1 MATLSSGGR
10 EYFIVRL
17 QSSRHASSR
26 FDGPR
31 RIVRSRQEPVIRRQ
45 GPDCRPAV
53 PNIPIKLMSS
63 ILRVADY
70 IGSFA
75 SSPFALLGDVDPWEL
90 TSRSAVIVQQQIASL
105 AGEDFIVEGEIAR
118 HKSAT
123 VEQGAVLKGPLVL
136 GARCFVGSGAYLRG
150 GCWLGEDCIVGPG
163 SELKSSFVFARTK
176 LAHFNFVGD
185 SVVGSDVNMEAGSV
199 VCNYRNERP
208 EHEIR
213 IRLRGA
219 LLQLTGVEKFGAL
232 IGDGTRLGA
241 NSVVAPGALLLPATI
256 VGRASLLDQES
267 GS

>member
-1 MATLSSGGR
+1 
-10 EYFIVRL
+10 
-17 QSSRHASSR
+17 
-26 FDGPR
+26 
-31 RIVRSRQEPVIRRQ
+31 
-45 GPDCRPAV
+45 
-53 PNIPIKLMSS
+53 MSS
-63 ILRVADY
+63 ILHVADY
-70 IGSFA
+70 IRSFP

-90 TSRSAVIVQQQIASL
+90 TSQSAAIVRQQIASL

-150 GCWLGEDCIVGPG
+150 GCWLDEDCIIGPG

-185 SVVGSDVNMEAGSV
+185 SVVGIDVNMEAGSI
-199 VCNYRNERP
+199 VCNYRNERS

-213 IRLRGA
+213 IRLRGGI
-219 LLQLTGVEKFGAL
+219 QPTGVEKFGAL
-232 IGDGTRLGA
+232 IGDGSRLGA

-256 VGRASLLDQES
+256 VGRATLLDQEA
-267 GS
+267 GP